1 MWDFR
6 ERGTKDVSKV
16 LDPNNEKDGSG
27 INHVGSLEGK
37 L

>member
-1 MWDFR
+1 MWDLR
-6 ERGTKDVSKV
+6 ERGTKDDLKV
-16 LDPNNEKDGSG
+16 LDPNNGKDETG